1 VINSVSTVLADLDKA
16 MASRS
21 GEQRVS
27 TAARVADMFILR
39 ADAFNEEQIDVFGAV
54 IGRLAANVPVPGRV
68 QLSEKLADV
77 IQAPTGVIRQL
88 ALDEIAVA
96 RPVLVRSPRL
106 SDQDLIAVASSKG
119 HSHMLAITERP
130 NLAEPVT
137 DYLVVKGDRVISH
150 GLAVNQT
157 ARFSRRGM
165 GLLVTRSLTDDSL
178 QSALGQRIDLPDELQ
193 ANLAQAVNASA
204 RRRLMGKTSAA
215 AITAAGA
222 ETTSG
227 GLPLDAA
234 ALAIAEIQAAGKLT
248 EDTVAG
254 LARDGALA
262 ETICG
267 IAALAQIS
275 AKAAELSL
283 TGQDRDAIVVISR
296 AMGWSWATLRA
307 LLGLRPEGDRL
318 PHAVERAKTNFENL
332 SAQTA
337 QRVLQFI
344 RVRDQSGR

>member
-1 VINSVSTVLADLDKA
+1 MNSVSTVLADLDQA
-16 MASRS
+16 LASRS
-21 GEQRVS
+21 EDQRVS
-27 TAARVADMFILR
+27 TAARVADLFILR
-39 ADAFNEEQIDVFGAV
+39 ASDYSEEQIDVFGAV
-54 IGRLAANVPVPGRV
+54 IGRLATNVSVPGRV
-68 QLSEKLADV
+68 QLSERLADV

-96 RPVLVRSPRL
+96 RPVLVRSPKL

-165 GLLVTRSLTDDSL
+165 GLLVTRSLSDDSL
-178 QSALGQRIDLPDELQ
+178 QSALGQRRDLPDELQ
-193 ANLAQAVNASA
+193 ANLAQAVHASA
-204 RRRLMGKTSAA
+204 RRRLIGKTSAA
-215 AITAAGA
+215 AITAAA
-222 ETTSG
+222 PDAPAAH

-248 EDTVAG
+248 EDTICGFAK
-254 LARDGALA
+254 DGAVA
-262 ETICG
+262 ETICA

-275 AKAAELSL
+275 AKAAELAL

-296 AMGWSWATLRA
+296 AMGWSWATVRA
-307 LLGLRPEGDRL
+307 LIGLRPEADRV
-318 PHAVERAKTNFENL
+318 PHAIDRSRTNFENL
-332 SAQTA
+332 SATTA

-344 RVRDQSGR
+344 RARDQSGR